1 MTTTRPKQ
9 KADIRVDLLIYA
21 VNPWYYPNYF
31 IITAKT
37 FRLTNVSGGCLPPS
51 VRKREEYYLGNNQS
65 VITAT
70 GMNIQ
75 YSSLCN
81 YIIGNVILI
90 IMDLLVVVD
99 LEVIPTTAKV
109 VLFSFIIT
117 LK

>member
-9 KADIRVDLLIYA
+9 KADIGVDLLIYT

-51 VRKREEYYLGNNQS
+51 VRKREKYNLGNNQS

-70 GMNIQ
+70 DMNIFFSVLLHIWKCDIV
-75 YSSLCN
+75 YSGF
-81 YIIGNVILI
+81 IGCCGSWS
-90 IMDLLVVVD
+90 
-99 LEVIPTTAKV
+99 IPTTAKV
-109 VLFSFIIT
+109 
-117 LK
+117 